1 MPPPVAGSCC
11 VAGRSVQC
19 LGGRGR
25 GARLRPLPSD
35 RAAAKRRSRP
45 ARRGGPELLSPQR
58 RWRLRRLRDCLSS
71 RWFRSRLFRYAES
84 ERWGGRH
91 HVALMLASGFPWSR
105 ERDVPYRY
113 YCLEYEVWDSMFWSM
128 LLAGFS
134 IGTCG
139 GIHVCC
145 FSDQNCLLSLKCE

>member
-1 MPPPVAGSCC
+1 MAETAGGVPSSTHASLCWLEGRAPAPPPFAGLCC
-11 VAGRSVQC
+11 VAGRSVEC
-19 LGGRGR
+19 LGGRG
-25 GARLRPLPSD
+25 
-35 RAAAKRRSRP
+35 
-45 ARRGGPELLSPQR
+45 GPERFGPQQ

-71 RWFRSRLFRYAES
+71 HWFRSRLFRYAES